1 MTQEVKFSIQ
11 YYSLLNHPVK
21 ILRNFD
27 TLQRRGI
34 IDAHVYFLYIRF
46 IHFACRR
53 ERVKTK

>member
-27 TLQRRGI
+27 TPPEEGN
-34 IDAHVYFLYIRF
+34 Y
-46 IHFACRR
+46 
-53 ERVKTK
+53 